1 MSLNYSALPTILDDA
16 VRTIG
21 VKFYGDQYV
30 SGSVGGKMYTYM
42 TKETF
47 EVGDVAVVNVSGTFK
62 CVEVVELDVPIDD
75 SIKCY
80 KWAVCKVNIEAWEM
94 NVEMQRLLTGK
105 IKKLEQ
111 KSQKKQILEALGLD
125 VVNDEEI
132 KKIEFR

>member
-62 CVEVVELDVPIDD
+62 CVEVVELDPPIDD
-75 SIKCY
+75 SVKCY
-80 KWAVCKVNIEAWEM
+80 KWAVCRVNQEPWEM

-105 IKKLEQ
+105 IKNLEK

-132 KKIEFR
+132 KKIEFQ